1 MVKSIPEGFHSIT
14 PYRVVQDAASAI
26 EFYKNAFGAKE
37 IYRHHGSDGKSIIN
51 AELEIQGSKFFLS
64 DEFREGTCKSPE
76 SIGGSSIM
84 LYLYTEDVD
93 QLFNQ
98 AVSAGA
104 IANMPVTDAFWGDR
118 YGELRDPFGHIW
130 SVATHKKD
138 LSHEEMQKTAINFF
152 GHEKEN

>member
-14 PYRVVQDAASAI
+14 PYLVVQNAESAI
-26 EFYKNAFGAKE
+26 EFYKNAF
-37 IYRHHGSDGKSIIN
+37 
-51 AELEIQGSKFFLS
+51 
-64 DEFREGTCKSPE
+64 GTCKSPE

-138 LSHEEMQKTAINFF
+138 LSHEEMQKAAINFF
-152 GHEKEN
+152 GHKKEN

>member
-14 PYRVVQDAASAI
+14 PYLVVQDAASAI

-51 AELEIQGSKFFLS
+51 AELEKQGSKFFLS

-93 QLFNQ
+93 QLFN
-98 AVSAGA
+98 
-104 IANMPVTDAFWGDR
+104 
-118 YGELRDPFGHIW
+118 
-130 SVATHKKD
+130 
-138 LSHEEMQKTAINFF
+138 
-152 GHEKEN
+152 